1 MSIKANVSLA
11 DVTAIKTIVMD
22 LSEFGNKFDSG
33 ISCVEDLLRYI
44 THLSDKNNE
53 LSDDLQDSV
62 SVLSDKIENTG
73 NEISDY
79 ESELSQLNDELDDV
93 ESELAITDETIEIP
107 TSGESTISVP
117 NPEYARLQAQAANL
131 KHKIAVTEGK
141 INCLQNKLN
150 HMRGLKTQLN
160 TLTSKCKENSVKL
173 NEDSSKCRQVIADM
187 TELKTDNAKAS
198 DEANRL
204 LETICGIIEEYQS
217 LKIEYDDSLAFDPLQ
232 KLAIESLINF
242 GSMFISKI
250 QNKTSGGEGNAKN
263 SYKPQSEY
271 GKQKT
276 NDNAKSYRKDD
287 KQTTDDNGKPY
298 RIGDELKENNSF
310 VRNGYTYT
318 TDKQGRTISVSGKL
332 TINEEGQA
340 NRKMSDSIEIIG
352 KGYQKATDDR
362 GHLIGHQ
369 FNGPDSLENLV
380 PQDAKINRGNYK
392 RLEDHLAKL
401 LKKDYDITVNIVSVY
416 SQRSYR
422 PDAIFYFYTVNDN
435 AFTVLFPNEE
445 TEE

>member
-1 MSIKANVSLA
+1 MSIKANVSLT
-11 DVTAIKTIVMD
+11 DVTAVKTIVTD

-44 THLSDKNNE
+44 RNLSDKNNE
-53 LSDDLQDSV
+53 LSDNLQDSA
-62 SVLSDKIENTG
+62 SVLSDKIENTE

-93 ESELAITDETIEIP
+93 ESELAITDETIEMP

-117 NPEYARLQAQAANL
+117 NPKYTRLQAQASNL
-131 KHKIAVTEGK
+131 KRKIAVTEGK
-141 INCLQNKLN
+141 INRLQNKLN
-150 HMRGLKTQLN
+150 RMRRLKTQLN

-173 NEDSSKCRQVIADM
+173 NEDNSKCRQVIADL
-187 TELKTDNAKAS
+187 TELKTDNAKKS

-217 LKIEYDDSLAFDPLQ
+217 LVVQYDESLAYDPLQ
-232 KLAIESLINF
+232 KLAIESLISF

-263 SYKPQSEY
+263 SYKPQSEDD
-271 GKQKT
+271 KL

-287 KQTTDDNGKPY
+287 KQTTDDNGKTY

-310 VRNGYTYT
+310 VRNGYIYT

-340 NRKMSDSIEIIG
+340 NRKMSDSIKIIG
-352 KGYQKATDDR
+352 KGYQKVTDDR

-435 AFTVLFPNEE
+435 AFTVLFPNEV